1 MSVTAAA
8 AAAACSRCASPLEE
22 GDLRC
27 AVCALAVPEPPASAA
42 VRPRVQLLRCTECG
56 AAIGF
61 DPAKQ
66 APACAFCGAVM
77 TIEQPVD
84 PVETARLRV
93 PFAVDRAAAEAAL
106 RGWLGRRGF
115 FAPKTL
121 KHEAVLESLAPL
133 CWAAWIA
140 RGRARVAWTADSD
153 LGAERSRW
161 APHAGEVGL
170 DFGSIVVPATRG
182 LRHDE
187 CARLVPAYDLARAVP
202 VDTPPELP
210 AVIESFD
217 TQRSAARAHVHA
229 AIQAQ
234 AEAMVDPQVPGRRKR
249 NLHVACLLE
258 SQTTERVA
266 LPAWVMTYR
275 YRGSPYRAIVHGQRA
290 DVVLGSSP
298 TDWRKVAWVVLAG
311 LAAVLAV
318 IAVIVLLAR

>member
-1 MSVTAAA
+1 MSVPAAA
-8 AAAACSRCASPLEE
+8 ALAPCSRCASPLEE

-27 AVCALAVPEPPASAA
+27 AVCALVVPEPPAPA
-42 VRPRVQLLRCTECG
+42 VARPRAQLLRCTECG

-61 DPAKQ
+61 DPGKQ

-77 TIEQPVD
+77 QVEQPVD

-93 PFAVDRAAAEAAL
+93 PFAVDRGAAEAAL

-115 FAPKTL
+115 FAPRTL
-121 KHEAVLESLAPL
+121 KDEAVLESLAPL

-140 RGRARVAWTADSD
+140 SGRARVTWTADSD
-153 LGAERSRW
+153 ADAMRSAW
-161 APHAGEVGL
+161 APHAGELPL
-170 DFGSIVVPATRG
+170 DFGAIVVPATRG

-187 CARLVPAYDLARAVP
+187 CARLVPAYDLSRAVP
-202 VDTPPELP
+202 VDAPPELP

-229 AIQAQ
+229 AIEAQ
-234 AEAMVDPQVPGRRKR
+234 AAAMVEPHVPGRRKR

-258 SQTTERVA
+258 RQTTERVA

-298 TDWRKVAWVVLAG
+298 TDWAKVAWVVLAG
-311 LAAVLAV
+311 IAAVLAV
-318 IAVIVLLAR
+318 IAVVLLLAR